1 MRTVMAFVVVLSSLL
16 LPASASAK
24 GSAPARVCG
33 SEGCVELEGGPDS
46 LIFLDGD
53 ARVPAPSPGPYYRLE
68 YDVPGFGPQFFVATG
83 NRLAVETGGGR
94 ALQWYALYGTGPESL
109 KPAIDDLEPYP
120 APADWP
126 GRIAL
131 ESAPSSGGTG
141 PLTWLLHVGLLVAAA
156 TCAVAAG
163 RGRPRTA

>member
-1 MRTVMAFVVVLSSLL
+1 MRTVMALAVVLSCLL
-16 LPASASAK
+16 LPATAGAK
-24 GSAPARVCG
+24 GSAPARACG
-33 SEGCVELEGGPDS
+33 SEGCIELEGGPDS

-68 YDVPGFGPQFFVATG
+68 YDVPGVGAQYFVAAG
-83 NRLAVETGGGR
+83 NRLAVETAGGR

-126 GRIAL
+126 RRIAL
-131 ESAPSSGGTG
+131 EPELGSGGTG
-141 PLTWLLHVGLLVAAA
+141 SLTWLVAGLLVAGA
-156 TCAVAAG
+156 TFAVAAG
-163 RGRPRTA
+163 RGRPKTA